1 MADRNDIIIKK
12 ADKGGAVVI
21 KDVEDYAKE
30 AEHQLNN
37 KDTDKKLQHDP
48 TKTITLLKNDKLITE
63 NISNGLQV
71 QQPEKPKFDTRPKIH
86 KTGNPGLK
94 LKIKE
99 EFKKANDFSR
109 PANTNKG

>member
-1 MADRNDIIIKK
+1 MADWNDIIIKK

-30 AEHQLNN
+30 AEYQLNN

-48 TKTITLLKNDKLITE
+48 TKTITLFKNDKLITE

-71 QQPEKPKFDTRPKIH
+71 QQPEKPNLTPDQKY
-86 KTGNPGLK
+86 
-94 LKIKE
+94 IKQE
-99 EFKKANDFSR
+99 ILA
-109 PANTNKG
+109 